1 LARIEYAVQERDCA
15 GKNYDR
21 STGVLALTKV
31 RLIDGTGHGPTEN
44 TAIIIDGN
52 RIKNVGLVTDYPDN
66 TNVVDLRDL
75 TILPGLVDC
84 HLHLGGLT
92 RDQPGRPIGKLSFI
106 DMASFFWDYS
116 RNYAHRRRLAIE
128 NGVTTLRSAGDHY
141 PHIIRLR
148 DKIGDGKLSGP
159 RIFAPG
165 PTITAPGG
173 HPACTIYKGNRY
185 IVENAV
191 RQIADADTAREEV
204 RKLVE
209 GGVDCIKAIYS
220 DLNPMDTT
228 QKVPK
233 LSLDVLEAL
242 ADETHR
248 HNLRLMV
255 HTGTPQES
263 MDAVKAGADS
273 IEHGILPGAS
283 SFDFNDDLVR
293 MMLAKGTYFVPTLA
307 IAWANKNAYPAL
319 FAGLKRTFKKLH
331 DAGVNIAAGTDSGT
345 PGVVIGKGL
354 HKELELMVEAGISPM
369 EAIIAATRNAADNLA
384 KAGELG
390 TIESGKLADV
400 IAVSGDPLKD
410 IRNTREIKLVI
421 RNGEILVNKLNT

>member
-1 LARIEYAVQERDCA
+1 M
-15 GKNYDR
+15 
-21 STGVLALTKV
+21 LALKNL
-31 RLIDGTGHGPTEN
+31 RLIDGTGHDPSEN
-44 TAIIIDGN
+44 MVIIIDGN
-52 RIKNVGLVTDYPDN
+52 RIKNVGLVTSYPDN
-66 TNVVDLRDL
+66 TNVVDL
-75 TILPGLVDC
+75 PGLTVMPGLIDC

-92 RDQPGRPIGKLSFI
+92 VDQPGKAIGKISLK
-106 DMASFFWDYS
+106 DMASFFFDYS
-116 RNYAHRRRLAIE
+116 RNYAYRRRLAIE
-128 NGVTTLRSAGDHY
+128 NGVTTIRSAGDHY

-148 DKIGDGKLSGP
+148 DKIASGNLSGP

-165 PTITAPGG
+165 PIITAPGG
-173 HPACTIYKGNRY
+173 HPAGTIYKGNRY

-191 RQIADADTAREEV
+191 RQIADVNTAIGEV

-209 GGVDCIKAIYS
+209 GGVECIKAIYS
-220 DLNPMDTT
+220 DINPLDTS

-273 IEHGILPGAS
+273 IEHGILPGAN
-283 SFDFNDDLVR
+283 SFDFSDDLIK
-293 MMLAKGTYFVPTLA
+293 MMLDKGTYFVPTLS
-307 IAWANKNAYPAL
+307 IAWANKDTYPDV
-319 FAGLKRTFKKLH
+319 FTGLKRTFKKLH
-331 DAGVNIAAGTDSGT
+331 GAGVNIAAGTDSGT

-369 EAIIAATRNAADNLA
+369 EAIVAGTRNAADNLG
-384 KAGELG
+384 KANELG

-400 IAVSGDPLKD
+400 IAVLGDPLKD

-421 RNGEILVNKLNT
+421 RDGEILVNKINT

>member
-1 LARIEYAVQERDCA
+1 
-15 GKNYDR
+15 
-21 STGVLALTKV
+21 VLALTNV
-31 RLIDGTGHGPTEN
+31 RLIDGTGHDPIEN
-44 TAIIIDGN
+44 IAIIIDGN
-52 RIKNVGLVTDYPDN
+52 RIKNVGLVTSYPDN
-66 TNVVDLRDL
+66 TNVVDLRGL
-75 TILPGLVDC
+75 TLMPGLIDC

-92 RDQPGRPIGKLSFI
+92 IDQPRKAIGKVSFI
-106 DMASFFWDYS
+106 DMASFFWDYL

-128 NGVTTLRSAGDHY
+128 NGVTTIRSAGDHY

-148 DKIGDGKLSGP
+148 DKIAAGKLSGP

-165 PTITAPGG
+165 PIITAPGG
-173 HPACTIYKGNRY
+173 HPAGTIYKGNRH

-191 RQIADADTAREEV
+191 RQIADVNTAREEV
-204 RKLVE
+204 RRLVE

-220 DLNPMDTT
+220 DINPMDTT

-263 MDAVKAGADS
+263 MDAIRAGADS
-273 IEHGILPGAS
+273 IEHGILPGAN
-283 SFDFNDDLVR
+283 SFDFNDDLIK
-293 MMLAKGTYFVPTLA
+293 MMLDKGTYFVPTLA
-307 IAWANKNAYPAL
+307 IAWAYKDTYPAV
-319 FAGLKRTFKKLH
+319 FTGLKRTFKKLH
-331 DAGVNIAAGTDSGT
+331 GAGVNIAAGTDSGT

-354 HKELELMVEAGISPM
+354 HKELEIMVEAGISPM
-369 EAIIAATRNAADNLA
+369 EAIIAGTRNAADNVA

-421 RNGEILVNKLNT
+421 RDGEILVNRINT

>member
-1 LARIEYAVQERDCA
+1 M
-15 GKNYDR
+15 
-21 STGVLALTKV
+21 LALKNL
-31 RLIDGTGHGPTEN
+31 RLIDGTGHDPSEN
-44 TAIIIDGN
+44 MVIIIDGN
-52 RIKNVGLVTDYPDN
+52 RIKNVGLVTSYPDN
-66 TNVVDLRDL
+66 TNVVDLRGL
-75 TILPGLVDC
+75 TVLPGLIDC

-92 RDQPGRPIGKLSFI
+92 VDQPGKAIGKISLK
-106 DMASFFWDYS
+106 DMASFFFDYS
-116 RNYAHRRRLAIE
+116 RNYAYRRRLAIE
-128 NGVTTLRSAGDHY
+128 NGVTTIRSAGDHY

-148 DKIGDGKLSGP
+148 DKIAAGKLSGP

-173 HPACTIYKGNRY
+173 HPAGTIYKGKRY

-191 RQIADADTAREEV
+191 RQIADVNTAREEV
-204 RKLVE
+204 RKLIE

-220 DLNPMDTT
+220 DSNPMDTT

-263 MDAVKAGADS
+263 MDAVRAGADS
-273 IEHGILPGAS
+273 IEHGILPGAN
-283 SFDFNDDLVR
+283 SFDFSDDLIK
-293 MMLAKGTYFVPTLA
+293 MMLDKGTYFVPTLS
-307 IAWANKNAYPAL
+307 IAWANKDTYPDV
-319 FAGLKRTFKKLH
+319 FTGLKRTFKKLH
-331 DAGVNIAAGTDSGT
+331 GAGVNIAAGTDSGT

-369 EAIIAATRNAADNLA
+369 EAIIAGTRNAADNMT
-384 KAGELG
+384 KASELG

-400 IAVSGDPLKD
+400 IAVLGDPLKD

-421 RNGEILVNKLNT
+421 RDGEILVNKINT

>member
-1 LARIEYAVQERDCA
+1 
-15 GKNYDR
+15 
-21 STGVLALTKV
+21 VLALTNL
-31 RLIDGTGHGPTEN
+31 RLIDGTGHSPSDNRT
-44 TAIIIDGN
+44 IIIDGK
-52 RIKNVGLVTDYPDN
+52 RIKNVGLVTSYPDN
-66 TNVVDLRDL
+66 TNVVDLRGL
-75 TILPGLVDC
+75 TVMPGLIDC

-92 RDQPGRPIGKLSFI
+92 VDQPGKAIGKISLK
-106 DMASFFWDYS
+106 DMASFFFDYS
-116 RNYAHRRRLAIE
+116 RNYAHRRRLTIE
-128 NGVTTLRSAGDHY
+128 NGVTTIRSAGDHY

-148 DKIGDGKLSGP
+148 DKIAVGKLSGP

-173 HPACTIYKGNRY
+173 HPAGTIYRGNRY

-191 RQIADADTAREEV
+191 RQIADVNTAREEV
-204 RKLVE
+204 RKLIE

-220 DLNPMDTT
+220 DSNPMDST

-273 IEHGILPGAS
+273 IEHGILPGAD
-283 SFDFNDDLVR
+283 SFDFSDDLIK
-293 MMLAKGTYFVPTLA
+293 MMLDKGTYFVPTLA
-307 IAWANKNAYPAL
+307 IAWANKDTYPDV
-319 FAGLKRTFKKLH
+319 FTGLKRTFKKLH
-331 DAGVNIAAGTDSGT
+331 GAGINIAAGTDSGT

-354 HKELELMVEAGISPM
+354 HKELELMVEAGISHM
-369 EAIIAATRNAADNLA
+369 EAIIAGTRNAADNLA
-384 KAGELG
+384 KASELG

-400 IAVSGDPLKD
+400 IAVFDDPLKD

-421 RNGEILVNKLNT
+421 RDGEILVNKINT

>member
-1 LARIEYAVQERDCA
+1 M
-15 GKNYDR
+15 
-21 STGVLALTKV
+21 LALTNV
-31 RLIDGTGHGPTEN
+31 RLIDGTGHDPSEN
-44 TAIIIDGN
+44 MAIIIDGN
-52 RIKNVGLVTDYPDN
+52 RIKNVGPVTSYPDN
-66 TNVVDLRDL
+66 TNVVDLRGL
-75 TILPGLVDC
+75 TVMPGLIDC

-92 RDQPGRPIGKLSFI
+92 IDQPGKAIGKVSFI
-106 DMASFFWDYS
+106 DMASFFWDYL

-128 NGVTTLRSAGDHY
+128 NGVTTIRSAGDHY

-148 DKIGDGKLSGP
+148 DKIAAGKLSGP

-165 PTITAPGG
+165 PIITAPGG
-173 HPACTIYKGNRY
+173 HPAGTIYKGNRY

-191 RQIADADTAREEV
+191 RQIAYVNTAREEV
-204 RKLVE
+204 RRLVE

-220 DLNPMDTT
+220 DINPVDITH
-228 QKVPK
+228 KVPR
-233 LSLDVLEAL
+233 LSFDVLEAL
-242 ADETHR
+242 ADEIHR

-263 MDAVKAGADS
+263 MDAIRAGADS
-273 IEHGILPGAS
+273 IEHGILPGAN
-283 SFDFNDDLVR
+283 SFDFNDDLIK
-293 MMLAKGTYFVPTLA
+293 MMLDKGIFFVPTLS
-307 IAWANKNAYPAL
+307 IAWANKNAYPAV
-319 FAGLKRTFKKLH
+319 FTGLKRTFKKLH

-354 HKELELMVEAGISPM
+354 HKELEIMVEAGISPM
-369 EAIIAATRNAADNLA
+369 EAIIAATRNAADNVA
-384 KAGELG
+384 KASELG

-421 RNGEILVNKLNT
+421 REGEILVNKLNT

>member
-1 LARIEYAVQERDCA
+1 
-15 GKNYDR
+15 
-21 STGVLALTKV
+21 VLILSNG
-31 RLIDGTGHGPTEN
+31 RLIDGTGHDPTD
-44 TAIIIDGN
+44 TMSIIIESN
-52 RIKNVGLVTDYPDN
+52 RIKSVEPSTIHPDK
-66 TNVVDLRDL
+66 TNIVDLRGL
-75 TILPGLVDC
+75 TVMPGLIDC

-92 RDQPGRPIGKLSFI
+92 VDKPGKAIGKVSFI
-106 DMASFFWDYS
+106 DMASFFWDYL

-128 NGVTTLRSAGDHY
+128 NGVTTIRSAGDHY
-141 PHIIRLR
+141 PHIIKLR
-148 DKIGDGKLSGP
+148 DKIAAGKLSGP

-165 PTITAPGG
+165 PIITAPGG
-173 HPACTIYKGNRY
+173 HPAGTIYKGNRY
-185 IVENAV
+185 IIENAV
-191 RQIADADTAREEV
+191 RQIADVNTAREEV

-220 DLNPMDTT
+220 DINPMDTI

-263 MDAVKAGADS
+263 MDATRAGADS
-273 IEHGILPGAS
+273 IEHGILPGAN
-283 SFDFNDDLVR
+283 SFDFNDDLIK
-293 MMLAKGTYFVPTLA
+293 MMLDKGTYFVPTLA
-307 IAWANKNAYPAL
+307 IAWAHKDTYPDV
-319 FAGLKRTFKKLH
+319 FTGLKRTLKKLH
-331 DAGVNIAAGTDSGT
+331 GAGVNIAAGTDSGT

-369 EAIIAATRNAADNLA
+369 EAIIAGTRNAADNIA
-384 KAGELG
+384 KASELG

-400 IAVSGDPLKD
+400 IAVFGDPLKD

-421 RNGEILVNKLNT
+421 RDGEILVNKINT